1 MRKPWWIFMYSV
13 HHDDP
18 LSENK
23 ADACMRKWLVEKC
36 LDVVW
41 SFAIYKPRAN
51 IFRLGNVC
59 WAAFGSGKFCEDLL
73 ALTFSGGEKCNEGDP
88 LGCVMAVWE
97 FLAVKLVGLG
107 SEICWTFGSGRFCE
121 DFLWLEEL
129 GEGSVLDCCETT
141 AWDLAGAGKFVC
153 GGVLNCETL
162 GSNEWGIICG
172 GTKDTGTDGWC
183 AKGKGIICWETL
195 ECGKIVWD
203 LLGAWILVC
212 GRVTWGI
219 ANVSKIDGWR
229 TIADGR
235 TTGDSWIL
243 EATVFCKEPSMVPGK
258 SGVPNTQINEPV
270 P

>member
-88 LGCVMAVWE
+88 LGCVGGAGRGKCIGLLRDDRLGFSRSGKVCLRWS
-97 FLAVKLVGLG
+97 VKLRNTWFKWVRNHLRWKERYRNRRLVRQRQRDYLLRDAGVRQDCLG
-107 SEICWTFGSGRFCE
+107 FAR
-121 DFLWLEEL
+121 
-129 GEGSVLDCCETT
+129 SV
-141 AWDLAGAGKFVC
+141 
-153 GGVLNCETL
+153 
-162 GSNEWGIICG
+162 
-172 GTKDTGTDGWC
+172 
-183 AKGKGIICWETL
+183 
-195 ECGKIVWD
+195 
-203 LLGAWILVC
+203 
-212 GRVTWGI
+212 
-219 ANVSKIDGWR
+219 
-229 TIADGR
+229 
-235 TTGDSWIL
+235 
-243 EATVFCKEPSMVPGK
+243 
-258 SGVPNTQINEPV
+258 NTCLR
-270 P
+270 